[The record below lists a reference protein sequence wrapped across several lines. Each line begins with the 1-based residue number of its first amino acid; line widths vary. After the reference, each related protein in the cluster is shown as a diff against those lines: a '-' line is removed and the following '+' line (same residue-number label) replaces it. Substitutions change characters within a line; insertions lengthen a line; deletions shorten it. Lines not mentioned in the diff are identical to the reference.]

1 MDETEVKKKK
11 NRTLS
16 KILKS
21 KKDEDKSESE
31 MSSKKF
37 RFKCKKYHK
46 NLITEY
52 LKARSASDNSDEEI
66 DEEPARKKK
75 KPNGTL
81 NDPDIKRMRECLEAA
96 GLKEVKDR

>member
-37 RFKCKKYHK
+37 RFKCKKYFK
-46 NLITEY
+46 NLI
-52 LKARSASDNSDEEI
+52 I
-66 DEEPARKKK
+66 
-75 KPNGTL
+75 
-81 NDPDIKRMRECLEAA
+81 
-96 GLKEVKDR
+96 